1 MILSPGF
8 GVNLLAFTT
17 VLLSCIIKSPYK
29 KHVGCVLTIGNF
41 DGVHRGHQAVLSRLQ
56 EQAVQLGLPSCV
68 MVFEPQ
74 PLEFFAREKAPA
86 RLSRL
91 RDKYEAIAALNIDR
105 LLCVKFDH
113 VFAELT
119 AAEFIEQILVRKL
132 AVRFLV
138 IGDDFR
144 FGLQR
149 RGDFALLVEA
159 GRQYGFQVLS
169 TDTLL
174 HDQQRVSSTLL
185 REALREGRLEDV
197 THMLG
202 HPYTI
207 TGRVAH
213 GAKLGRTIG
222 FPTANIHLKRLVV
235 PVQGVYAVQVLIAK
249 TIYFGVANI
258 GFRPTVN
265 GTRSQ
270 LEVHIFDFKGDLYGK
285 QLQIQVCHKLRDE
298 QKFPS
303 FSALQTQITI
313 NSALSCK
320 SPVRE
325 KNWI

>member
-1 MILSPGF
+1 MELIRGIH
-8 GVNLLAFTT
+8 NLR
-17 VLLSCIIKSPYK
+17 SE
-29 KHVGCVLTIGNF
+29 HVGCVLTIGNF

-56 EQAVQLGLPSCV
+56 EQAAQLGLPSCV
-68 MVFEPQ
+68 MVFEQQ
-74 PLEFFAREKAPA
+74 PLEFFAGDKAPA

-113 VFAELT
+113 AFSELT
-119 AAEFIEQILVRKL
+119 AADFIEQILVRKL
-132 AVRFLV
+132 AVKFLV

-149 RGDFALLVEA
+149 RGDFALLMEA

-197 THMLG
+197 TQMLG

-235 PVQGVYAVQVLIAK
+235 PVQGVYAVQVLIADA
-249 TIYFGVANI
+249 IHFGVANI

-303 FSALQTQITI
+303 FSALQTQITMD
-313 NSALSCK
+313 ARQARQWFGL
-320 SPVRE
+320 PVTHVE
-325 KNWI
+325 PDGI

>member
-1 MILSPGF
+1 MELIRGIH
-8 GVNLLAFTT
+8 NLRAE
-17 VLLSCIIKSPYK
+17 
-29 KHVGCVLTIGNF
+29 HVGCVLTIGNF

-197 THMLG
+197 TQMLG

-235 PVQGVYAVQVLIAK
+235 PVQGVYAVQVLIADA
-249 TIYFGVANI
+249 IHFGVANI

-303 FSALQTQITI
+303 FSALQTQITMD
-313 NSALSCK
+313 ARQARQWFGL
-320 SPVRE
+320 PVTHVE
-325 KNWI
+325 PDGI

>member
-1 MILSPGF
+1 MELIRGIH
-8 GVNLLAFTT
+8 NLR
-17 VLLSCIIKSPYK
+17 SE
-29 KHVGCVLTIGNF
+29 HVGCVLTIGNF

-235 PVQGVYAVQVLIAK
+235 PVQGVYAVQVLIADA
-249 TIYFGVANI
+249 IHFGVANI

-303 FSALQTQITI
+303 FPALQTQITMD
-313 NSALSCK
+313 ARQARQWFGL
-320 SPVRE
+320 PVTHVE
-325 KNWI
+325 PDGI

>member
-1 MILSPGF
+1 MELIRGIH
-8 GVNLLAFTT
+8 NLRAE
-17 VLLSCIIKSPYK
+17 
-29 KHVGCVLTIGNF
+29 HVGCVLTIGNF

-213 GAKLGRTIG
+213 CAKLGRTIG

-303 FSALQTQITI
+303 FSALQTQITMD
-313 NSALSCK
+313 ARQARQWFGL
-320 SPVRE
+320 PVTHVE
-325 KNWI
+325 PDGI

>member
-1 MILSPGF
+1 MELIRGIH
-8 GVNLLAFTT
+8 NLR
-17 VLLSCIIKSPYK
+17 SE
-29 KHVGCVLTIGNF
+29 HVGCVLTIGNF

-56 EQAVQLGLPSCV
+56 EQATQLGLPSCV

-74 PLEFFAREKAPA
+74 PLEFFARDKAPA

-91 RDKYEAIAALNIDR
+91 RDKFEAIAALNIDR

-113 VFAELT
+113 AFAELT

-197 THMLG
+197 TQMLG

-235 PVQGVYAVQVLIAK
+235 PVQGVYAVQVMIAK
-249 TIYFGVANI
+249 TIHFGVANI

-303 FSALQTQITI
+303 FSALQTQITMD
-313 NSALSCK
+313 AHQARQWFGL
-320 SPVRE
+320 PVTHVE
-325 KNWI
+325 PDGL

>member
-1 MILSPGF
+1 MELIRGIH
-8 GVNLLAFTT
+8 NLRAE
-17 VLLSCIIKSPYK
+17 
-29 KHVGCVLTIGNF
+29 HVGCVLTIGNF

-235 PVQGVYAVQVLIAK
+235 PVQGVYAVQVLIADA
-249 TIYFGVANI
+249 IHFGVANI

-303 FSALQTQITI
+303 FPALQTQITMD
-313 NSALSCK
+313 ARQARQWFGL
-320 SPVRE
+320 PVTHVE
-325 KNWI
+325 PDGI

>member
-1 MILSPGF
+1 MELIRGIH
-8 GVNLLAFTT
+8 NLRAE
-17 VLLSCIIKSPYK
+17 
-29 KHVGCVLTIGNF
+29 HVGCVLTIGNF

-113 VFAELT
+113 AFAELT

-197 THMLG
+197 TQMLG

-235 PVQGVYAVQVLIAK
+235 PVQGVYAVQVLIADA
-249 TIYFGVANI
+249 IHFGVANI

-303 FSALQTQITI
+303 FSALQTQITMD
-313 NSALSCK
+313 SRQARQWFGL
-320 SPVRE
+320 PVTHVE
-325 KNWI
+325 PDGI